1 MSKQLHTALTNILA
15 MPYYKNE
22 RARSGT
28 VINGHEDAVAIK
40 LVAAGFT
47 EEKKT
52 DYPSL
57 TKGLLKEW
65 ANTGDST
72 QLEAVLKSMP
82 QGTFINQPAGSQGFP
97 DILVKD
103 FNGRYIALECKSVGK
118 TVTSPMWNDNVP
130 KQNSIYI
137 LSSAK
142 YDATTI
148 FLGKDV
154 ITQAT
159 YDLFTQQEAEIE
171 LIIQKYK
178 KLCGKAD
185 TFNRGWI
192 QKSRKQ
198 HFQNGGGA
206 KTNYFTHADRVKCE
220 KNALAYAK
228 Q

>member
-1 MSKQLHTALTNILA
+1 

-28 VINGHEDAVAIK
+28 VINGHEDAVALK

-52 DYPSL
+52 DHPSL

-65 ANTGDST
+65 ANTGDSSK
-72 QLEAVLKSMP
+72 LEAVLKSMP
-82 QGTFINQPAGSQGFP
+82 KGTFINQPAGSQGFP

-159 YDLFTQQEAEIE
+159 YDLFAQQEAEIE
-171 LIIQKYK
+171 KIIQKYK
-178 KLCGKAD
+178 KLCGNAD
-185 TFNRGWI
+185 KFNRGWI

-198 HFQNGGGA
+198 HFQNGGGS
-206 KTNYFTHADRVKCE
+206 KTNYFIHADRAKCE
-220 KNALAYAK
+220 KNALAYALK
-228 Q
+228 